1 MIRAV
6 LFDMDGV
13 LFDTEVLGFQAMSRI
28 AQSLGYAIDLPFY
41 QSTLGVPNAEAE
53 PLYRAALGPVF
64 PYETAMQ
71 RFRAY
76 FAEYNRTQQG
86 LPHKAG
92 LLPCLTGLKARGLRV
107 ALATSTQRP
116 LVVAYFNAMP
126 DVAACFD
133 ATVCGGEVPNGKP
146 APDIYIA
153 AANAVGCAPGDCL
166 GVEDSLSGV
175 RSIRAAG
182 AGCVLIPDLLP
193 YDERFAPYVD
203 YRLESLHE
211 VCPLVDRLNGNA
223 PQA

>member
-41 QSTLGVPNAEAE
+41 QSTLGVPNTEAE
-53 PLYRAALGPVF
+53 PFYRAKLGTAF

-71 RFRAY
+71 RFRAF
-76 FAEYNRTQQG
+76 FAEYNRKQG
-86 LPHKAG
+86 LPHKPG
-92 LLPCLTGLKARGLRV
+92 LLPCLTGLKARGLRL
-107 ALATSTQRP
+107 ALATSTLRP
-116 LVVAYFNAMP
+116 LVAAYFQAMP

-153 AANAVGCAPGDCL
+153 AANAVGCTPGDCL
-166 GVEDSLSGV
+166 GVEDSLNGV

-193 YDERFAPYVD
+193 YDERFAPCVD
-203 YRLESLHE
+203 YRLQSLME
-211 VCPLVDRLNGNA
+211 VCPLVDQLNGTA